1 MLSDSYQI
9 HRGSI
14 QNEKYLS
21 FFQIREGKPEIGLR
35 KISINTF
42 CVSAQNVIRHH
53 EINYTKWTITR

>member
-21 FFQIREGKPEIGLR
+21 FFQIREIGLQN
-35 KISINTF
+35 ISINIF
-42 CVSAQNVIRHH
+42 CVSAQKVIRHH

>member
-1 MLSDSYQI
+1 MLSDSYQNSQRLNSEWKI
-9 HRGSI
+9 PVIFSNKR
-14 QNEKYLS
+14 
-21 FFQIREGKPEIGLR
+21 GKPEIGLQ

>member
-9 HRGSI
+9 PRLNSKWKI
-14 QNEKYLS
+14 PVIFSNK
-21 FFQIREGKPEIGLR
+21 RGKPEIGLR

>member
-21 FFQIREGKPEIGLR
+21 FFQIREGKPKIGLQ
-35 KISINTF
+35 KISINIF